1 MNTKFFTL
9 VALLLVAS
17 ISYAQDKTV
26 IPKHTPKPA
35 TVCARSNIDTLEFTH
50 NKEFRPAQCRI
61 EAHQLSVTLTKHFYQ
76 AFPERALK
84 DDINVVFEL
93 QIEADGTVSSVS
105 ILRSQLKSEE
115 NDKLRELVSTVISDN
130 WIPASYK
137 GNKISSSH
145 TLPVILLAK
154 VNDI

>member
-76 AFPERALK
+76 AFPDRELR
-84 DDINVVFEL
+84 DNVNVVFEL
-93 QIEADGTVSSVS
+93 QITADGTISNVSV
-105 ILRSQLKSEE
+105 LRSKLKAEE
-115 NDKLRELVSTVISDN
+115 NDKLRELVSTVTSDN
-130 WIPASYK
+130 WIPATYK

>member
-1 MNTKFFTL
+1 MNTRFFTL
-9 VALLLVAS
+9 ITLLLVAS
-17 ISYAQDKTV
+17 INYAQKKTV

-61 EAHQLSVTLTKHFYQ
+61 EGHQLSVALSKHFYQ
-76 AFPERALK
+76 SFPERVVK

-93 QIEADGTVSSVS
+93 QIEADGTLSSVS
-105 ILRSQLKSEE
+105 VLRSQLKSDE
-115 NDKLRELVSTVISDN
+115 NDRLKELVSTITSDN
-130 WIPASYK
+130 WVPATYK
-137 GNKISSSH
+137 GNKINSSH

-154 VNDI
+154 ANDM